1 MNPHLT
7 TIARASLLALV
18 SLGLSAAHA
27 QTRPAPSTPQA
38 AAANADATTLPPV
51 IVDAKPVIEE
61 VRVDAFSSVSALTT
75 EDQLRDQNAIDLTSA
90 LRRTPGVQTSRFNPV
105 GAFGGS
111 DGGGVF
117 IRGMGASRPGGEVTT
132 YIDGVPFYMGVW
144 NHPLLDLLPINGMQ
158 SITVHKSPQ
167 PHIGGNHFASVNLQ
181 TKRATEE
188 GIHGDARMTAGSFN
202 TFTEQ
207 INLLGKHGDLD
218 WMLAHGHAQSKGHRA
233 NARGRLN
240 NLMGRV
246 GLRMNEHWSA
256 SAQFLAVDN
265 QARDPGDAR
274 LPAPAKP
281 QEFNTRGSLAA
292 LEIAH
297 QHGDWQGSFKVFSSQ
312 GKGSWLNQPAP
323 DGDTISKFKMRGI
336 RWKEQFSPWKGGTVT
351 AGLDYDQV
359 SGKAQFN
366 RIPPARTTTFD
377 TPTFRL
383 VSPYVGLS
391 QQITLGRGWS
401 LLPSAGVR
409 FYHSNQFDAEWAPHV
424 GISLVSDTLTVF
436 ANASRGIHYPG
447 LETATLA
454 HNIPPLRTSWKQL
467 QAEKMDHVEVGFKF
481 APTAATQID
490 ASVFKDKVKNRY
502 VFGFPPNVAPPP
514 KFLNL
519 GSYHVKGAEFAIRQD
534 VGENWSVFA
543 GLTVLDPSLNHLP
556 YAPKRALTAGVNGR
570 IGPVRLAL
578 DAQHQS
584 STYVFS
590 NARRAGSTNTAKV
603 PGFTVANLRVSYPIP
618 ALGKK
623 GEVFATVENLFN
635 KQYAYRPGYPM
646 PGRWGQV
653 GLAASF

>member
-1 MNPHLT
+1 MNTRLT
-7 TIARASLLALV
+7 TLARASLLALL
-18 SLGLSAAHA
+18 SLGWGAAHA
-27 QTRPAPSTPQA
+27 QTPMQTQHAQQDPSS
-38 AAANADATTLPPV
+38 ATLAPV
-51 IVDAKPVIEE
+51 IVDAKPVIED
-61 VRVDAFSSVSALTT
+61 VRVDTFSSVSALTT

-105 GAFGGS
+105 GAFGGT

-117 IRGMGASRPGGEVTT
+117 IRGMGASRPGSEITT
-132 YIDGVPFYMGVW
+132 AIDGVPFYMGVW

-167 PHIGGNHFASVNLQ
+167 PHISGNNFASVNLQ

-188 GIHGDARMTAGSFN
+188 GVHGDARITAGSFN

-207 INLLGKHGDLD
+207 VNLMGKHGPLD
-218 WMLAHGHAQSKGHRA
+218 WMLAQGHAQSKGHRA

-240 NLMGRV
+240 NIMGHV
-246 GLRMNEHWSA
+246 GLRMDENWSGRV
-256 SAQFLAVDN
+256 SFLAVDN
-265 QARDPGDAR
+265 KSRDPGDER
-274 LPAPAKP
+274 FPAPAKP
-281 QEFNTRGSLAA
+281 QEFNTQGSTFS
-292 LEIAH
+292 LELAH
-297 QHGDWQGSFKVFSSQ
+297 QHGHWQGGFKVFSSQ
-312 GKGSWLNQPAP
+312 GKGNWLNQPA
-323 DGDTISKFKMRGI
+323 DGDTISKFKMAGL
-336 RWKEQFSPWKGGTVT
+336 RWKEQFKPWQGGTVT

-359 SGKAQFN
+359 SGKVHFN
-366 RIPPARTTTFD
+366 RTPPARHTTFD

-383 VSPYVGLS
+383 VSPYVALS
-391 QQITLGRGWS
+391 QHIALGQGWS

-409 FYHSNQFDAEWAPHV
+409 FYHSNQFDSEWAPHAGV
-424 GISLVSDTLTVF
+424 SLVSDKFTVF

-454 HNIPPLRTSWKQL
+454 FNIAPLRTSWKQL
-467 QAEKMDHVEVGFKF
+467 QAEAMDHAEIGFKF
-481 APTAATQID
+481 TPSEATQID

-514 KFLNL
+514 KFINL
-519 GSYHVKGAEFAIRQD
+519 GSYHVKGAELAVRQD
-534 VGENWSVFA
+534 VGEHWSIFA
-543 GLTVLDPSLNHLP
+543 GLTVLDSSLSHLP
-556 YAPKRALTAGVNGR
+556 YTPKRALTAGVNGR
-570 IGPVRLAL
+570 MGPVRLAL

-590 NARRAGSTNTAKV
+590 NARRLGSTNTQKV
-603 PGFTVANLRVSYPIP
+603 PGFTVANMRLSYPLP

-623 GEVFATVENLFN
+623 GEVFVAVENLFDKN
-635 KQYAYRPGYPM
+635 YAYRPGYPM

>member
-1 MNPHLT
+1 MKPHLT
-7 TIARASLLALV
+7 TISHASLLALF
-18 SLGLSAAHA
+18 SLGLAAAHA
-27 QTRPAPSTPQA
+27 QTHHAQPASTSA
-38 AAANADATTLPPV
+38 AALPPV
-51 IVDAKPVIEE
+51 IVNAKPVIEE
-61 VRVDAFSSVSALTT
+61 VRVDAFSNVSAIIT
-75 EDQLRDQNAIDLTSA
+75 EEQLRDQNAIDLTSA

-105 GAFGGS
+105 GAFGGT

-117 IRGMGASRPGGEVTT
+117 IRGMGTSRPGGEVTT
-132 YIDGVPFYMGVW
+132 SIDGVPFYMGVW

-158 SITVHKSPQ
+158 SIAVQKSPQ
-167 PHIGGNHFASVNLQ
+167 PSTGGSNHFASVDLK
-181 TKRATEE
+181 TRRATEE
-188 GIHGDARMTAGSFN
+188 GVHGDARITAGSFN

-240 NLMGRV
+240 NIMGHV
-246 GLRMNEHWSA
+246 GLRMNENWSGRV
-256 SAQFLAVDN
+256 SFLAVDN
-265 QARDPGDAR
+265 KSRDPGDER
-274 LPAPAKP
+274 FPAPAKP
-281 QEFNTRGSLAA
+281 QEFNTQGSTFS
-292 LEIAH
+292 LELAH
-297 QHGDWQGSFKVFSSQ
+297 QHGHWQGGFKVFSSQ
-312 GKGSWLNQPAP
+312 GKGSWLNQPA
-323 DGDTISKFKMRGI
+323 DGDTISKFKMAGV
-336 RWKEQFSPWKGGTVT
+336 RWKEQFSPWKGGTIT
-351 AGLDYDQV
+351 AGMDYDQV
-359 SGKAQFN
+359 SGKVHFK
-366 RIPPARTTTFD
+366 RTPPKKQTTFD

-383 VSPYVGLS
+383 VSPYVALS
-391 QQITLGRGWS
+391 QQIELGQGWS

-409 FYHSNQFDAEWAPHV
+409 FYNSNQFDSEWAPHAGV
-424 GISLVSDTLTVF
+424 SLMSEKFTVF

-447 LETATLA
+447 LETTALA
-454 HNIPPLRTSWKQL
+454 YNIPPLRTSWKQL

-490 ASVFKDKVKNRY
+490 ASVFRDKVKNRY

-519 GSYHVKGAEFAIRQD
+519 GAYHVKGAEFAIRQD
-534 VGENWSVFA
+534 VGEHWSIFA
-543 GLTVLDPSLNHLP
+543 GLTVLDPSISHLP

-584 STYVFS
+584 QTYVFS
-590 NARRAGSTNTAKV
+590 NARRAGSTNTEKV
-603 PGFTVANLRVSYPIP
+603 PGFTVANMRLSYPLP

-623 GEVFATVENLFN
+623 GEVFVAVENLFDKN
-635 KQYAYRPGYPM
+635 YAYRPGYPM

>member
-1 MNPHLT
+1 MTPHLT
-7 TIARASLLALV
+7 TIARASLLALF
-18 SLGLSAAHA
+18 SLGLGATHA
-27 QTRPAPSTPQA
+27 QTSGASPASA
-38 AAANADATTLPPV
+38 GADSSSLDPV
-51 IVDAKPVIEE
+51 VVSARPVIEE
-61 VRVDAFSSVSALTT
+61 VRVDAFSSVSAIIT
-75 EDQLRDQNAIDLTSA
+75 EEQLRDQNAIDLTSA

-117 IRGMGASRPGGEVTT
+117 IRGMGASRPGGEVKTS
-132 YIDGVPFYMGVW
+132 IDGVPFYMGVW

-158 SITVHKSPQ
+158 SIAVHKSPQ
-167 PHIGGNHFASVNLQ
+167 PHSGGNHFASVDLQ
-181 TKRATEE
+181 TRRATEE
-188 GIHGDARMTAGSFN
+188 GVHGDARITAGSFN

-233 NARGRLN
+233 NARGKLN
-240 NLMGRV
+240 NIMGHV
-246 GLRMNEHWSA
+246 GLRMSENWSGGV
-256 SAQFLAVDN
+256 SFLAVDN
-265 QARDPGDAR
+265 QSRDPGDER

-281 QEFNTRGSLAA
+281 QEFNTRGSTFSLELA
-292 LEIAH
+292 H
-297 QHGDWQGSFKVFSSQ
+297 RHGHWQGGLKVFSSQ
-312 GKGSWLNQPAP
+312 GKGSWLNQPA
-323 DGDTISKFKMRGI
+323 DGDTISKFKMAGL

-351 AGLDYDQV
+351 AGMDYDQV
-359 SGKAQFN
+359 SGKVHFN
-366 RIPPARTTTFD
+366 RTPPKKQTTFD

-383 VSPYVGLS
+383 VSPYVALS
-391 QQITLGRGWS
+391 QQIELGQGWS

-409 FYHSNQFDAEWAPHV
+409 FYHSNQFDSEWAPHAGV
-424 GISLVSDTLTVF
+424 SLMSDKFTVF

-447 LETATLA
+447 LETPTLSSL
-454 HNIPPLRTSWKQL
+454 IPPLRASWKQL

-490 ASVFKDKVKNRY
+490 ASVFRDKVKNRY

-519 GSYHVKGAEFAIRQD
+519 GAYHVKGAEFAIRQD
-534 VGENWSVFA
+534 VGEHWSIFA
-543 GLTVLDPSLNHLP
+543 GLTVLDPSLSHLP

-584 STYVFS
+584 PTYVFS
-590 NARRAGSTNTAKV
+590 SARRAGSSNTEKV
-603 PGFTVANLRVSYPIP
+603 PGFTVANMRLSYPLP

-635 KQYAYRPGYPM
+635 KKYAYRPGYPM
-646 PGRWGQV
+646 PGRSGQV